1 MKIKTN
7 NIRATLTKRMLSTGL
22 SALLTLS
29 PVYIHA
35 HTDIAAVTA
44 FVNAY
49 FGDKKCEKFE
59 ACKVP
64 LEACQ
69 KNPHDQTNL
78 VALATALSETA
89 PQTNVELETYIT
101 ICLLAICN
109 SDITPQKKADYV
121 ADLNHALKTGNIP
134 NRYLEAIKRSLT
146 ENFSSTLSEVA
157 TAVGMFGTM
166 STLMIALQNMR
177 INGNALDDLKKAARQ
192 NSKKYPTLTW
202 RKLQSNIPE
211 IRKELESNLAGQTK
225 AINKI
230 IDQLH
235 NHCNYLEICE
245 RNGQKP
251 KRSLV
256 LHFYGAPGVGK
267 STALRIISEKLGIG
281 VLTFGM
287 SSAVEDNGKR
297 ANTVLARLMNPDVID
312 TRVTKAYFKTPLR
325 KAIENPGTMI
335 IGFDEI
341 EKMRKLDA
349 QISKC
354 DYRNDEKYIAPSSL
368 DEAMRDVKDQ
378 GMFAGFDVSD
388 KIFVTISNET
398 EESLNELEPS
408 FRDRLMGSLV
418 YFKQFGIE
426 DYKELIEK
434 SSKSLF
440 EAYGKDGITL
450 SWSDEALDHYAR
462 EFHKEHYSG
471 RRVVEFIDSVGTI
484 VKDSV
489 GLLNYEPTKN
499 NLKLDYDSSLA
510 TVIVSPV
517 TNDLSSAG

>member
-7 NIRATLTKRMLSTGL
+7 NIKTTFRKRMLSTGL

-29 PVYIHA
+29 PIYIHVYGTKPA
-35 HTDIAAVTA
+35 PVIA
-44 FVNAY
+44 FVKGYFERLGGLPENCQATLDAWVASPNDAKLYDLASALTATVQGPAPDLPAY
-49 FGDKKCEKFE
+49 IASCLIDMCDDYSNFT
-59 ACKVP
+59 AR
-64 LEACQ
+64 
-69 KNPHDQTNL
+69 NL
-78 VALATALSETA
+78 IIAKLTKA
-89 PQTNVELETYIT
+89 LETG
-101 ICLLAICN
+101 
-109 SDITPQKKADYV
+109 KM
-121 ADLNHALKTGNIP
+121 P
-134 NRYLEAIKRSLT
+134 NPYLEAIKKSLT
-146 ENFSSTLSEVA
+146 EKFSDALSSISIVVTILGSLA
-157 TAVGMFGTM
+157 TMLV
-166 STLMIALQNMR
+166 ALQTQQ
-177 INGNALDDLKKAARQ
+177 INGNALDDLKKAAQQ

-202 RKLQSNIPE
+202 RKLQSSIPE
-211 IRKELESNLAGQTK
+211 IRKELESNLAGQDN

-245 RNGQKP
+245 KNGQKP

-354 DYRNDEKYIAPSSL
+354 DYRNDENYIAPSSL

-398 EESLNELEPS
+398 KESLDELEPS

-440 EAYGKDGITL
+440 AAYGKYGITL
-450 SWSDEALDHYAR
+450 SWSDEALDYYAH
-462 EFHKEHYSG
+462 EFHEAHYSG
-471 RRVVEFIDSVGTI
+471 RRVVEFIDSIGTI

-489 GLLNYEPTKN
+489 GLLKYEPNKN
-499 NLKLDYDSSLA
+499 NLKLYYDSSSA
-510 TVIVSPV
+510 TVIVRPD
-517 TNDLSSAG
+517 TNDLSFAG

>member
-7 NIRATLTKRMLSTGL
+7 NIKATFRKRMLSTGL

-29 PVYIHA
+29 PVYIQA
-35 HTDIAAVTA
+35 ALETDPTEVITFVKTYCKGLDSSGNECTTA
-44 FVNAY
+44 LKKWVETGDSKTLSALALELTKTVRSPDSILSTYVATCLNAMSRTN
-49 FGDKKCEKFE
+49 FE
-59 ACKVP
+59 A
-64 LEACQ
+64 A
-69 KNPHDQTNL
+69 
-78 VALATALSETA
+78 AI
-89 PQTNVELETYIT
+89 TYYT
-101 ICLLAICN
+101 HSL
-109 SDITPQKKADYV
+109 DK
-121 ADLNHALKTGNIP
+121 ALKTGKVP

-146 ENFSSTLSEVA
+146 EKFSEALSSISI
-157 TAVGMFGTM
+157 AVTILG
-166 STLMIALQNMR
+166 SLASLLVALQTQQ
-177 INGNALDDLKKAARQ
+177 INGNALDDLKKAAQQ

-202 RKLQSNIPE
+202 HKLQSSIPE
-211 IRKELESNLAGQTK
+211 IRHELESNLAGQTK

-230 IDQLH
+230 IDQLR

-245 RNGQKP
+245 RTGQKP

-256 LHFYGAPGVGK
+256 LHFYGTPGVGK

-287 SSAVEDNGKR
+287 PSAVEDNGKR

-312 TRVTKAYFKTPLR
+312 TRITKAYFKTPLR

-354 DYRNDEKYIAPSSL
+354 DYRNDENYIAPSSL

-426 DYKELIEK
+426 DY
-434 SSKSLF
+434 S
-440 EAYGKDGITL
+440 
-450 SWSDEALDHYAR
+450 
-462 EFHKEHYSG
+462 
-471 RRVVEFIDSVGTI
+471 
-484 VKDSV
+484 
-489 GLLNYEPTKN
+489 
-499 NLKLDYDSSLA
+499 
-510 TVIVSPV
+510 
-517 TNDLSSAG
+517 

>member
-1 MKIKTN
+1 
-7 NIRATLTKRMLSTGL
+7 MLSTGL

-35 HTDIAAVTA
+35 EFGTDFVATLVNEYCLRNKSKKSHACACA
-44 FVNAY
+44 FALGKWKTSPTDPSYLMDLAN
-49 FGDKKCEKFE
+49 
-59 ACKVP
+59 
-64 LEACQ
+64 
-69 KNPHDQTNL
+69 
-78 VALATALSETA
+78 ALAELSPNKSDGLSAYILICIATASDEKKGPEMQIKYA
-89 PQTNVELETYIT
+89 VKLE
-101 ICLLAICN
+101 
-109 SDITPQKKADYV
+109 Q
-121 ADLNHALKTGNIP
+121 ALKTGKIP
-134 NRYLEAIKRSLT
+134 NLYLEAIKRSLT
-146 ENFSSTLSEVA
+146 EKFSDALSSISIVVTILGSLA
-157 TAVGMFGTM
+157 TMLV
-166 STLMIALQNMR
+166 ALQTQQ
-177 INGNALDDLKKAARQ
+177 INGNALDDLKKAAQQ

-202 RKLQSNIPE
+202 RKLQSSIPE
-211 IRKELESNLAGQTK
+211 IRKELESNLAGQDN

-245 RNGQKP
+245 KNGQKP

-354 DYRNDEKYIAPSSL
+354 DYRNDENYIAPSSL

-398 EESLNELEPS
+398 KESLDELEPS

-440 EAYGKDGITL
+440 AAYGNDGINL
-450 SWSDEALDHYAR
+450 DWSKQALNHYAH
-462 EFHKEHYSG
+462 EFHEAHYSG
-471 RRVVEFIDSVGTI
+471 RRVVEFIDSIGTI

-489 GLLNYEPTKN
+489 GLLKYEPNKN
-499 NLKLDYDSSLA
+499 NLKLYYDSSSA
-510 TVIVSPV
+510 TVIVRPD
-517 TNDLSSAG
+517 TNDLSFAG

>member
-7 NIRATLTKRMLSTGL
+7 NIKATFRKRMLSTGL

-35 HTDIAAVTA
+35 ANIDPSIVQTFVETYCKKLTQEKKNCEAALKAWVKDSTPKTLSDLAIALTNTVT
-44 FVNAY
+44 NAQPGLSAY
-49 FGDKKCEKFE
+49 VATC
-59 ACKVP
+59 
-64 LEACQ
+64 
-69 KNPHDQTNL
+69 L
-78 VALATALSETA
+78 VAMSRTDFTATTM
-89 PQTNVELETYIT
+89 TNYSQSLQKALETG
-101 ICLLAICN
+101 
-109 SDITPQKKADYV
+109 KV
-121 ADLNHALKTGNIP
+121 P

-146 ENFSSTLSEVA
+146 ENFSRTLSEVA
-157 TAVGMFGTM
+157 TTVGMVGTM
-166 STLMIALQNMR
+166 STLMVTLQNMQ
-177 INGNALDDLKKAARQ
+177 INGNALDDLKKAALQ

-202 RKLQSNIPE
+202 RKLQSSIPE

-245 RNGQKP
+245 KNGQKP

-354 DYRNDEKYIAPSSL
+354 DYRNDENYIAPSSL

-440 EAYGKDGITL
+440 EAYSKDGINL
-450 SWSDEALDHYAR
+450 SWSDKALDHYAR

-471 RRVVEFIDSVGTI
+471 RRVVEFIDNVGTI

-499 NLKLDYDSSLA
+499 NLKLDYDSSLD

>member
-7 NIRATLTKRMLSTGL
+7 NIKATFRKRMLSTGL

-29 PVYIHA
+29 PVCIHA
-35 HTDIAAVTA
+35 EVTTVTVQAFVTA
-44 FVNAY
+44 YCKENKT
-49 FGDKKCEKFE
+49 GDWFDSCNEKLQE
-59 ACKVP
+59 WLQASEDPEK
-64 LEACQ
+64 
-69 KNPHDQTNL
+69 L
-78 VALATALSETA
+78 VALAQALAATSPTKS
-89 PQTNVELETYIT
+89 PELVSYIS
-101 ICLLAICN
+101 ICLLVLSDN
-109 SDITPQKKADYV
+109 SCTAKEQTKYTKN
-121 ADLNHALKTGNIP
+121 LTHALKTGKIP
-134 NRYLEAIKRSLT
+134 NRYLEAIKMALT
-146 ENFSSTLSEVA
+146 DDFSTTFPLVSGVVA
-157 TAVGMFGTM
+157 MIGTM
-166 STLMIALQNMR
+166 ATLLVTLQHMQ
-177 INGNALDDLKKAARQ
+177 INGNALDDLKKAALQ

-202 RKLQSNIPE
+202 RKLQSSIPE

-354 DYRNDEKYIAPSSL
+354 DYRNDENYIAPSSL

-440 EAYGKDGITL
+440 EAYSKDGINL
-450 SWSDEALDHYAR
+450 SWSDKALDHYAR

-471 RRVVEFIDSVGTI
+471 RRVVEFIDNVGTI

-489 GLLNYEPTKN
+489 EMLDCDLTDID
-499 NLKLDYDSSLA
+499 LKLDYNSSSA
-510 TVIVSPV
+510 TVIVSLV
-517 TNDLSSAG
+517 TND